1 MSYEDVR
8 YLSHGTFEAKITE
21 MIYRCWEI
29 RRTCESDADLRRYIN
44 AIRATYMVLP
54 TRTKNKARDIPEL
67 LDKGVLLS
75 KSAVA
80 HVNPIKRNMIVMSKK
95 YENADKAMERLV
107 EVLDIDNLL
116 VIRDQYT
123 PWNVGMSRDRF
134 NPESDVSPDFKT
146 VVEGYL
152 DEPKL
157 TKRTDKNTTNE

>member
-1 MSYEDVR
+1 
-8 YLSHGTFEAKITE
+8 
-21 MIYRCWEI
+21 
-29 RRTCESDADLRRYIN
+29 
-44 AIRATYMVLP
+44 
-54 TRTKNKARDIPEL
+54 
-67 LDKGVLLS
+67 
-75 KSAVA
+75 
-80 HVNPIKRNMIVMSKK
+80 
-95 YENADKAMERLV
+95 
-107 EVLDIDNLL
+107 